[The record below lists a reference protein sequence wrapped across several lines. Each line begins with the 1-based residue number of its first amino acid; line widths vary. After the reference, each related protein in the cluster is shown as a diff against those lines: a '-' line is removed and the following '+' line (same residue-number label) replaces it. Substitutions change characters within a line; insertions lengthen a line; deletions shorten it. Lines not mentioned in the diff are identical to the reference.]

1 MLCEQTQLAELLDGV
16 THRAGERLDER
27 AAAGRARLVE
37 RNIVDALVADFE
49 ALDVLTANVDDEIN
63 IRAEMARRAEV
74 RDRLDQTEIHA
85 EGILDE
91 RFAVAG
97 DRRGHDM
104 YAVAAQLVQLGE
116 LLADNVRRIALV
128 GLVVVEQ
135 NLVVLTDEHQLGGG
149 GAAVDAEICVALVHG
164 DVLRHDIVHGVTVL
178 EFLILL
184 FILEQRRQVVGNDRS
199 VCRLFE
205 RREQRIDRVGL
216 LRAACVL
223 RCARRDGIRRE
234 SRKVRVR
241 IVQLQRLLKALL
253 QALEEEQRAAE
264 EQHIALDL
272 AALRQTGNGL
282 VDDRLED
289 GCGYVLL
296 ARALVEQRLNI
307 RLGEYA
313 AAGRDGVD
321 ALRALREFIELGRRN
336 VQQDRHLVDERAGA
350 ARAGA
355 VHALLQLTGEEY
367 DLRVLAAQLNDNIG
381 LRNVHA
387 YRLAGGE
394 HLLYKI
400 NIRGLRHA

>member
-1 MLCEQTQLAELLDGV
+1 M
-16 THRAGERLDER
+16 
-27 AAAGRARLVE
+27 
-37 RNIVDALVADFE
+37 
-49 ALDVLTANVDDEIN
+49 
-63 IRAEMARRAEV
+63 

-135 NLVVLTDEHQLGGG
+135 NLVVRTDEHQFGGG
-149 GAAVDAEICVALVHG
+149 GAAVDAEVRIALVHG

-178 EFLILL
+178 EFLVLL
-184 FILEQRRQVVGNDRS
+184 LILEQRRQVVGNDRS

-241 IVQLQRLLKALL
+241 IIQLQRLLKALL
-253 QALEEEQRAAE
+253 QTLEEEQRAAE

-272 AALRQTGNGL
+272 TALCQTRDGL
-282 VDDRLED
+282 VDDGLKD
-289 GCGYVLL
+289 GGGYVLL
-296 ARALVEQRLNI
+296 ARALVEQRLDV
-307 RLGEYA
+307 RLGEHA
-313 AAGRDGVD
+313 AAGSDGVD
-321 ALRALREFIELGRRN
+321 ALRALRELVEFGRRY
-336 VQQDRHLVDERAGA
+336 VQQDGHLVDKSAGA
-350 ARAGA
+350 ARTGA
-355 VHALLQLTGEEY
+355 VHALLQLAGEED
-367 DLRVLAAQLNDNIG
+367 DLRILAAELNDDIG
-381 LRNVHA
+381 LRNVYA
-387 YRLAGGE
+387 DSLAGGE
-394 HLLYKI
+394 HLLHEI
-400 NIRGLRHA
+400 NIRGFRHAQTGRAGDRTAERRVLADEAARRAHQLDRLFTHLGKMPFVVLVDDLSIADNDDLDGR